1 MRRTCTLPD
10 TLWLACGEL
19 PPTIHPRAH
28 AALSS
33 RRRASTQPCTALL
46 TPARS
51 PSHTG
56 TTRTSASSSPLSA
69 STPPLSPPPPT
80 GRLLRRPWP
89 RPPASATRAGR
100 AASASATSTPASAP
114 AHSTRWRR
122 FLLARGRSSAPRRG
136 RCARE
141 TAPAAPTAARPT
153 AAGSTRCM
161 RCRAATC
168 LLRRL
173 LSCRRRP
180 RRLLR
185 PRHPR
190 RPRPRPPASA
200 TRAGRAASASATSTP
215 ASAPAH
221 STRWRRFLL
230 ARGRSSAPRRGRC
243 ARETAP
249 AAPTAARPTAAG
261 STRCTRCRAAQ
272 IRGLLLSLRRRP
284 FLPWCVHVQT
294 HRLPPPLALSMPSGS
309 CLRTWVY
316 ANFSGTYMRGPPL
329 AAPLGRVRR
338 QPSVRRG
345 GVVRPLPPRRG
356 TGMRAPRTRSIN

>member
-1 MRRTCTLPD
+1 MASCTRRRMRRTCTLPD

-80 GRLLRRPWP
+80 GRLLRRP
-89 RPPASATRAGR
+89 
-100 AASASATSTPASAP
+100 
-114 AHSTRWRR
+114 
-122 FLLARGRSSAPRRG
+122 
-136 RCARE
+136 
-141 TAPAAPTAARPT
+141 
-153 AAGSTRCM
+153 
-161 RCRAATC
+161 
-168 LLRRL
+168 
-173 LSCRRRP
+173 
-180 RRLLR
+180 
-185 PRHPR
+185 
-190 RPRPRPPASA
+190 RPRPPASA

-243 ARETAP
+243 ARETAT

-261 STRCTRCRAAQ
+261 STRCMRCRAAQ

-294 HRLPPPLALSMPSGS
+294 HRVPPPLALSMPSGS

-329 AAPLGRVRR
+329 AAPSGRVRR

-356 TGMRAPRTRSIN
+356 TGMRAPRTRSINVMRLNVMRLQGMTHRRSARRTRSQRA